1 MDDHAEQTS
10 EKNEIED
17 LELTEESAE
26 DVRGGA
32 KLERPSAPSPLPI
45 AYPN

>member
-17 LELTEESAE
+17 LERAE

-45 AYPN
+45 PYPN